1 MSFKMAAEVSQAV
14 GEVVGGVACGGEGR
28 GNLPEGVF
36 HYCHHVIRNAAL
48 KNGDLKVRKSR
59 EPGQPRVRNS
69 IWLRPLFINTEG
81 KLCTVY

>member
-1 MSFKMAAEVSQAV
+1 M
-14 GEVVGGVACGGEGR
+14 GWGGVGR

-36 HYCHHVIRNAAL
+36 HYCHDIIRNAAL

-69 IWLRPLFINTEG
+69 IWPRPLLSTLSGSCAPFINHLVCF
-81 KLCTVY
+81 LCL